1 MTVHSGGS
9 FYVHPEAD
17 VSVFSDLNNA
27 GSIGSFSN
35 STINFIGQRWNSL
48 AGSMIADESTGGL
61 SGSGGTIKFSGLSGA
76 QYLNT
81 QTGTQGNTGF
91 PNITL
96 SNDRNLILEGSD
108 LVVRKSFNFEK
119 GRVILNN
126 RNAVMQAQTA
136 ITGYNENRYFVTGNS
151 ISGGALVRRTNG
163 SQQAQIVF
171 PLGSTVSSYTPAS
184 INFTGIAQDLKVR
197 VFDNV
202 YDRAIFGTPDNVN
215 FVTKTWNVSL
225 SNLDPKASLA
235 LNIQHNATEE
245 GSQFTSERTKSYVSR
260 YQPNI
265 EKWDFNTLSPL
276 TPGIISSGNA
286 IANAYVSM
294 RSVSTG
300 LGLTEY
306 FSKSVMK
313 ENVLGNYRVPAGIS
327 PNNDGL
333 NDKFVIENLK
343 STDKV
348 RIEIY
353 NRWQS
358 LVFRDA
364 NYKNGF
370 EGIGNQQGMANN
382 SLPDGIYYYI
392 LNFNDSKPITGYIII
407 NR

>member
-1 MTVHSGGS
+1 MTVHSGES
-9 FYVHPEAD
+9 FYVHPEAN

-27 GSIGSFSN
+27 GSIGSFNN
-35 STINFIGQRWNSL
+35 STINFMGQRWNSL
-48 AGSMIADESTGGL
+48 AGSLIADESAGGL
-61 SGSGGTIKFSGLSGA
+61 SGLGGIIKFSGLTGA

-81 QTGTQGNTGF
+81 QTTSQGNTGF

-108 LVVRKSFNFEK
+108 LVVRESFNFEN

-126 RNAVMQAQTA
+126 RNAVMQIQTA
-136 ITGYNENRYFVTGNS
+136 ITGYNENRYFVTGTA
-151 ISGGALVRRTNG
+151 ISGGALVRKTNG
-163 SQQAQIVF
+163 LQQAQIIF

-202 YDRAIFGTPDNVN
+202 YDKATFGTPDNVN
-215 FVTKTWNVSL
+215 FVIKTWSVSL
-225 SNLDPKASLA
+225 SNLDPKASMV
-235 LNIQHNATEE
+235 LNMQHNATEE
-245 GSQFTSERTKSYVSR
+245 GSQFTSEKAKSYVSR
-260 YQPNI
+260 YQSNI
-265 EKWDFNTLSPL
+265 EKWDFNTLSTL

-286 IANAYVSM
+286 IANAYIST
-294 RSVSTG
+294 RSVTGG

-306 FSKSVMK
+306 FSKSVLK
-313 ENVLGNYRVPAGIS
+313 ENVLSNYRVPAGIS

-343 STDKV
+343 STDKG

-364 NYKNGF
+364 NYKNSF

-382 SLPDGIYYYI
+382 SLPDGTYYYI